1 MRLNLFSFTFVF
13 SIERHRLGHA
23 SFDGT
28 SIERVLARSRNCR
41 RFFSR
46 VRLTFPMKAGIRC
59 VRRWRDL
66 DHTVWEVRERVA
78 ARGPLQYMLTS
89 YSVKTDDFLST
100 RVE

>member
-1 MRLNLFSFTFVF
+1 
-13 SIERHRLGHA
+13 
-23 SFDGT
+23 
-28 SIERVLARSRNCR
+28 
-41 RFFSR
+41 
-46 VRLTFPMKAGIRC
+46 MKAGIRC

-100 RVE
+100 RDE